1 MDLIERYLAA
11 VRQNLPAE
19 KADDIIAELHDEL
32 ATRQEAREDALGRPL
47 KRAELTGLLREFG
60 HPLVIAA
67 RYRPQQYLIGPEIY
81 PFYLFA
87 LRVVLT
93 IGAISLVAVGVIS
106 AVLGDGNLVRMFVRI
121 TGDLWGFF
129 FTAVAAVTLGFAL
142 FERYGGP
149 VDQLYRWT
157 PEHLPVPLAR
167 RKGQWEAAFEV
178 GMGLAFLLWW
188 AGVIHLPVVAAS
200 GAFRLEPAPV
210 WNIYY
215 LPILLLA
222 AVQLAVNLLKWLLPH
237 LRRTNALL
245 TVTVCVATIALAA
258 GLYQAGAWVTVVAT
272 GGTPVDIAGLTQSLN
287 LALRITLIVVMA
299 IMTLQALGELWK
311 LARGQRM
318 AEVMA

>member
-11 VRQNLPAE
+11 VRQNLPVE

-32 ATRQEAREDALGRPL
+32 ATRQEVLADALGRPL
-47 KRAELTGLLREFG
+47 KRTELTGLLREFG

-106 AVLGDGNLVRMFVRI
+106 AVLGDGNLVRMFFRI

-149 VDQLYRWT
+149 VDQLYRWA

-188 AGVIHLPVVAAS
+188 AGAIHVPVVAAS

-222 AVQLAVNLLKWLLPH
+222 AAQLAVNLLKWLQPH
-237 LRRTNALL
+237 LHRTNALL
-245 TVTVCVATIALAA
+245 AIGISVATIALAA
-258 GLYQAGAWVTVVAT
+258 GLYQAGAWVTVVRT
-272 GGTPVDIAGLTQSLN
+272 GGTPADIAGLTQSLN

-311 LARGQRM
+311 LARGPG
-318 AEVMA
+318 AAPFAV

>member
-47 KRAELTGLLREFG
+47 KRDELTALLREFG

-93 IGAISLVAVGVIS
+93 IGAISLVAIGVIS

-167 RKGQWEAAFEV
+167 HKGQWEAAFEV

-188 AGVIHLPVVAAS
+188 AGVIHLPVVAAN
-200 GAFRLEPAPV
+200 GTFRLEPAPV
-210 WNIYY
+210 WDIYY

-222 AVQLAVNLLKWLLPH
+222 TAQLVVNLLKWLLPH
-237 LRRTNALL
+237 LHRTNALL
-245 TVTVCVATIALAA
+245 AIAICAATIALAA
-258 GLYQAGAWVTVVAT
+258 GLYQAGTWVTVVAT
-272 GGTPVDIAGLTQSLN
+272 GATQADIAGLTQGLN
-287 LALRITLIVVMA
+287 LALRVTLIVVMA
-299 IMTLQALGELWK
+299 ITALQALGELWK
-311 LARGQRM
+311 LARGQR
-318 AEVMA
+318 ATVFV